1 MSKKISEMMDNL
13 DIKYLES
20 YDEGE
25 LYGGNEER
33 EASLDTDKKVN
44 EMPSLD
50 VIKRR
55 ALEGIKVT
63 SIESHREA
71 KKEKKSRLKGKK
83 RILLPLVA
91 VFTALGMSVVAVSN
105 SPVLSSLIGDQFAM
119 IHKEAQVVGQS
130 VNHQGIIFTVEE
142 AVIDSSSGF
151 IALSMTKENGE
162 PFDENTLVENI
173 RIQPAKHTSMGY
185 AYESILSEDKKKLY
199 YLIDINMNKNL
210 YGQEITIVAENIG
223 HFESE
228 EIPLEVDLQ
237 EVYHK
242 MQELDYNY
250 YEDMDYEKDQTLRVY
265 VRSDDSR
272 S

>member
-1 MSKKISEMMDNL
+1 MSRKISEMMDNL

-25 LYGGNEER
+25 LYGDDKER
-33 EASLDTDKKVN
+33 EALLDTDKKVN

-130 VNHQGIIFTVEE
+130 VNNQGIIFTVEE

-151 IALSMTKENGE
+151 IALSFAKENGE
-162 PFDENTLVENI
+162 AFEENTFVDDIHLSFAN
-173 RIQPAKHTSMGY
+173 PSSMGY
-185 AYESILSEDKKKLY
+185 SCQPVYSEDMKKLY
-199 YLIDINMNKNL
+199 YFIDI
-210 YGQEITIVAENIG
+210 
-223 HFESE
+223 
-228 EIPLEVDLQ
+228 
-237 EVYHK
+237 
-242 MQELDYNY
+242 
-250 YEDMDYEKDQTLRVY
+250 DM
-265 VRSDDSR
+265 S
-272 S
+272 